1 MRPHEMIAEL
11 LSIKLRG
18 KARSFVL
25 EAQKR
30 LKSNG
35 SLSATTR
42 RHLKG
47 LYLAH
52 EKSLQEAREARERG
66 RIALLRE
73 KMGLTQGEL
82 SRRISKPDP
91 DDLGF

>member
-1 MRPHEMIAEL
+1 MRPHEIIAEL

-18 KARSFVL
+18 NARSFVVD
-25 EAQKR
+25 AQKR
-30 LKSNG
+30 LKARG
-35 SLSATTR
+35 HLSATTR
-42 RHLKG
+42 RQLKR
-47 LYLAH
+47 LYSSH
-52 EKSLQEAREARERG
+52 ERVLREAEEARERG

-73 KMGLTQGEL
+73 KMGLSQTEL

>member
-1 MRPHEMIAEL
+1 MIAEL

-25 EAQKR
+25 NAQRR
-30 LKSNG
+30 LKSQG
-35 SLSATTR
+35 HLSATTR
-42 RHLKG
+42 RDLKS
-47 LYLAH
+47 LYLSH
-52 EKSLQEAREARERG
+52 EKTLREAREARERG

-73 KMGLTQGEL
+73 KMGLSQTEL
-82 SRRISKPDP
+82 SQRVSKPDP